1 MITNSNRTVNAIPN
15 IPEHRPQ
22 THLAHIP
29 SQEPC
34 LCLWVGQSRTHFA
47 LLFAVASIRRYDN
60 CKCSASM
67 PIPSATMVGYCCLL
81 HPYGTKETFF
91 DKQGSNCCHVWFLP
105 TITFQSA
112 RNKWGG
118 KVEVEPA
125 LLCLFLRLKVTLRSC
140 KVESRGGIFLLSF
153 FLSKI
158 FIII

>member
-67 PIPSATMVGYCCLL
+67 PIPIVPPWLGIAVCCT
-81 HPYGTKETFF
+81 HMGQKK

-125 LLCLFLRLKVTLRSC
+125 LLCLFLRLKVTSRSC